1 MILDFSINKKKL
13 ANIKN
18 RKLNCSLHTKKT
30 DNTNKLMQI
39 SYHLALTKI
48 TELKKKKSFFLY
60 RSVRMV
66 LIGTLEI
73 GRYAQYMAGMPNI

>member
-1 MILDFSINKKKL
+1 
-13 ANIKN
+13 
-18 RKLNCSLHTKKT
+18 
-30 DNTNKLMQI
+30 MQI

-48 TELKKKKSFFLY
+48 TELKKKKGFFLY